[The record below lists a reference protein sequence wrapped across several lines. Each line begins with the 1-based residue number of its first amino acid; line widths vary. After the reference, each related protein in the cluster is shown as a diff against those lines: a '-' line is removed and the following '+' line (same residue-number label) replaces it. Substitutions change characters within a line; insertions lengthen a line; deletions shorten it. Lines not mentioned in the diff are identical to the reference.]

1 MGEGDMEEKKALIRD
16 TVISVPNL
24 TAIEWLI
31 VSTCLS
37 RVLLENRATLQFS
50 KQVCRCRIMAHIH
63 KLAYAVGVAA

>member
-1 MGEGDMEEKKALIRD
+1 MEEKKALIRD
-16 TVISVPNL
+16 TDYRAL

-37 RVLLENRATLQFS
+37 RVLLENRAALQFS
-50 KQVCRCRIMAHIH
+50 KQVCHCRIMAHIH